1 MNRNRIQRRA
11 ARIGAQGREYLLNL
25 SALRSMVRDFT
36 RDRIVGYRL
45 NPANRPSAQD
55 KVFQA
60 RKFWFGDQ
68 FSAPASIAA
77 RTALHV
83 ACGMGSDHLAFR
95 AAVLPGYYRV
105 LADNRRME
113 RARAAAHYGEL
124 ADLIDREGRN

>member
-11 ARIGAQGREYLLNL
+11 TRIGAQGREYLLNL
-25 SALRSMVRDFT
+25 SALRSMVRDFS
-36 RDRIVGYRL
+36 RDRGVTRRV
-45 NPANRPSAQD
+45 NQMNRPRAQD
-55 KVFQA
+55 QVFQA

-68 FSAPASIAA
+68 FSEPASIAA
-77 RTALHV
+77 RTALRV
-83 ACGMGSDHLAFR
+83 ACGMGSDWLAFR

-105 LADNRRME
+105 LADCRRQE